1 MSWSGWTGWW
11 LDRVSGSRRASDTP
25 PSPALHHRREG
36 ISPSLYLGGGR
47 GEGRRGEET
56 RGCSLYSEGREE
68 GGGRTELCRGRA
80 RAEITN
86 LYLFTETRRDMR
98 DVVKASACFTYLAQ

>member
-1 MSWSGWTGWW
+1 M
-11 LDRVSGSRRASDTP
+11 SGSRRASDTP

-47 GEGRRGEET
+47 GGEGRRGEET

-68 GGGRTELCRGRA
+68 GGGTTELCRG

-98 DVVKASACFTYLAQ
+98 DVVKASSTVTPQISHRCAGVCLFTLYI